1 MNEKRVEEL
10 QSSFMAFNSISEL
23 VLIVKSK
30 NSEEEAVEAARRELK
45 KRENIGLSELDPR
58 IDEKEIPPYV
68 LILSII
74 FSSNFD
80 NILASS
86 PASISLTRT
95 NRCLILKPERRSQKF
110 LRRIAAKPMRK

>member
-74 FSSNFD
+74 LVILLFVGFITGVCRG
-80 NILASS
+80 ILAG
-86 PASISLTRT
+86 IIT
-95 NRCLILKPERRSQKF
+95 
-110 LRRIAAKPMRK
+110 